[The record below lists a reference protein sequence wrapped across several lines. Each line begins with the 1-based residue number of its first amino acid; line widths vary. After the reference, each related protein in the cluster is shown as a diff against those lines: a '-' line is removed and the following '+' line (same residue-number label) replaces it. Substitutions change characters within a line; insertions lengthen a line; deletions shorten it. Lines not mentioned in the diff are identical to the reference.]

1 MNYQVTLI
9 ETEEGWSVSC
19 PSLTGCHSEGATR
32 KEALAN
38 IKEAIQL
45 WLEVQAEEQFL
56 KLL

>member
-45 WLEVQAEEQFL
+45 WLEVQAEENGIV
-56 KLL
+56 